1 MFKTLTAQ
9 AIIPVT
15 IAITGFA
22 VICCILLYSVMKAD
36 LVNDAVNY
44 SNGLADTIVKS
55 TRYAMLKDDR
65 DTVSKIITN
74 VSEQK
79 GLEHTRI
86 FSKKGSIIF
95 SGNKNEIGHLVDK
108 QTAGCVGCH
117 DGPVPKATLGA
128 MQKARRFVDERGVE
142 VLAIT
147 APIYNEPE
155 CFNAPCHVHPAGQKV
170 LGTLDIG
177 LSVPILLKNLPVMR
191 GRLIVF
197 TLLILLLSVGGVA
210 ALLWRNVFLPIR
222 LLGAYAEAAAKGEPP
237 SEIPHCGPELAS
249 LAENIRTIVQRGE
262 PASKNTAPPEK

>member
-15 IAITGFA
+15 IAVTGF
-22 VICCILLYSVMKAD
+22 VIICCILLYSVMKSD
-36 LVNDAVNY
+36 LVNDAVTY

-55 TRYAMLKDDR
+55 TRYAMLKEDR
-65 DTVSKIITN
+65 ETISKIITN

-86 FSKKGSIIF
+86 FNKKGSIIF
-95 SGNKNEIGHLVDK
+95 SGNKNEVGHLVDK
-108 QTAGCVGCH
+108 KTAGCVECH
-117 DGPVPKATLGA
+117 DAPVPKATLGA

-155 CFNAPCHVHPAGQKV
+155 CFNAPCHVHPEGQKV

-191 GRLIVF
+191 GRMIVF
-197 TLLILLLSVGGVA
+197 SLLILLLSVGGVA
-210 ALLWRNVFLPIR
+210 ALLWRNVFLPVR
-222 LLGAYAEAAAKGEPP
+222 LLGEYTERAAKGDLPAEL
-237 SEIPHCGPELAS
+237 PHCGPELTS
-249 LAENIRTIVQRGE
+249 LAENIKTIVQRGE
-262 PASKNTAPPEK
+262 SDASNPPPPTK

>member
-9 AIIPVT
+9 AILPVT
-15 IAITGFA
+15 IAITGF
-22 VICCILLYSVMKAD
+22 VIICCILLYSVMKSD
-36 LVNDAVNY
+36 LVNNAVTY

-65 DTVSKIITN
+65 ETVSKIITN

-86 FSKKGSIIF
+86 FNKKGSIIF
-95 SGNKNEIGHLVDK
+95 SGNMKEVGHLVDK
-108 QTAGCVGCH
+108 KTAGCVGCH
-117 DGPVPKATLGA
+117 DGPVPKASLGQ
-128 MQKARRFVDERGVE
+128 MQNARRFVDERGVE

-147 APIYNEPE
+147 APIYNETE
-155 CFNAPCHVHPAGQKV
+155 CFTAPCHVHPEGQKV

-177 LSVPILLKNLPVMR
+177 LSVPVLLKNLPVMR

-197 TLLILLLSVGGVA
+197 SILVLFLCVGGVA

-222 LLGAYAEAAAKGEPP
+222 LLGEYAEAAAHGELPDELP
-237 SEIPHCGPELAS
+237 QCGPELAS
-249 LAENIRTIVQRGE
+249 LAENIRTVVKRSERGTKH
-262 PASKNTAPPEK
+262 PDTRTK

>member
-15 IAITGFA
+15 IAITGF
-22 VICCILLYSVMKAD
+22 VIICCILLYSLMKSD
-36 LVNDAVNY
+36 LVNDAVTY

-65 DTVSKIITN
+65 ETVSKIITN

-86 FSKKGSIIF
+86 FNKKGSIIF
-95 SGNKNEIGHLVDK
+95 SGNMKEVGHLVDK
-108 QTAGCVGCH
+108 KTAGCVECH
-117 DGPVPKATLGA
+117 DGPVPKATLGQ

-147 APIYNEPE
+147 APIYNETE
-155 CFNAPCHVHPAGQKV
+155 CFTAPCHVHPEGQKV

-177 LSVPILLKNLPVMR
+177 LSVPVLLKNLPVMR
-191 GRLIVF
+191 GRMIVF
-197 TLLILLLSVGGVA
+197 SILVLFLCVGGVA
-210 ALLWRNVFLPIR
+210 ALLWRNVFLPVR
-222 LLGAYAEAAAKGEPP
+222 LLGEYAQAAARGELPDELP
-237 SEIPHCGPELAS
+237 QCGPELAT
-249 LAENIRTIVQRGE
+249 LAENIKTVVQRSE
-262 PASKNTAPPEK
+262 RNAAPPK